1 MQQTP
6 GSTGSKH
13 FKLLLWFSEVIHIL
27 SHNMKWISGN
37 SYPLGQC
44 SLLKSCLSVPPPLI
58 LCSHMHKLVRHGD
71 LMFATKRIMLKYC
84 IHHVPQDLDNLSN
97 SSLLTLSFTLP
108 LALLDKALAQRE
120 GSLQICCFP
129 CDERD
134 SSSYWVVLWFTCL
147 QVQGEAFSCWRY
159 FSCPNSH
166 SSWSPGKLCELDW
179 SSCWLASAAS
189 CYFIE
194 YVQ

>member
-1 MQQTP
+1 M
-6 GSTGSKH
+6 
-13 FKLLLWFSEVIHIL
+13 LWFSEVIHIL

-37 SYPLGQC
+37 SSSRTVFTVKKLPLCASSFNPQQC
-44 SLLKSCLSVPPPLI
+44 SPA
-58 LCSHMHKLVRHGD
+58 SHMHKLVRHGD
-71 LMFATKRIMLKYC
+71 LMFAAKRIMLKYC
-84 IHHVPQDLDNLSN
+84 IHHVPQDLDNPSN
-97 SSLLTLSFTLP
+97 NSLLTLSFTLP

-134 SSSYWVVLWFTCL
+134 SSSYWVVLWFACL
-147 QVQGEAFSCWRY
+147 QVQGKAFSCWRY